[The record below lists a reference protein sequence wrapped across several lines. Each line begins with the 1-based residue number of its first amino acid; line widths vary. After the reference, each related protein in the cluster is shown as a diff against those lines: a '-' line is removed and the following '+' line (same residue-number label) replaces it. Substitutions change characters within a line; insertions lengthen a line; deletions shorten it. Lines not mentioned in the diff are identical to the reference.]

1 MAQLCAGAMYATR
14 PSFHSNQL
22 DAALG
27 LTGFDT
33 TLDRHGI
40 SGSED
45 WKSRLGSLIR
55 LISSRGLSR
64 ILTCARDS
72 NYAVQIAAPS
82 ANKGST
88 TSNGTS

>member
-22 DAALG
+22 DAAPG

-45 WKSRLGSLIR
+45 
-55 LISSRGLSR
+55 
-64 ILTCARDS
+64 
-72 NYAVQIAAPS
+72 
-82 ANKGST
+82 
-88 TSNGTS
+88 